1 MDELN
6 LRDKEL
12 VAIGAAIGS
21 NCIPCIVYHI
31 KEARACGVSDWQIRA
46 AIEVAENVRKVP
58 FELVKNTAYA
68 HLDVQP
74 KESAD
79 RDDSAA
85 GDCGCGSHCL

>member
-1 MDELN
+1 MNELAK
-6 LRDKEL
+6 RDKEL

-31 KEARACGVSDWQIRA
+31 KEARRCGVFDWQIRA

-68 HLDVQP
+68 HLDVEP
-74 KESAD
+74 DELTDKDGSAT
-79 RDDSAA
+79 
-85 GDCGCGSHCL
+85 GDCGCGSNCL